1 MQKSFIY
8 DISVNSNQISSEKGY
23 KMSNE
28 KTKIRAAAMAAAV
41 IAGTGMAGATN
52 NNDKEAAN
60 TLIKETTYDNALKT
74 AQQVEDDFKQL
85 AELKKETKEGLNG
98 NGEKLQSE
106 EFSTRY
112 GKITHYTFADGS
124 KETEFFG
131 EAGTLRLK
139 DGKFY
144 NKTGKE
150 MGSEAATKY
159 LDTFR
164 ENAIT
169 GQKTIFMVTAER
181 LHQNT
186 K

>member
-1 MQKSFIY
+1 M
-8 DISVNSNQISSEKGY
+8 SSKE
-23 KMSNE
+23 
-28 KTKIRAAAMAAAV
+28 TKLRAAAMAAAV

-74 AQQVEDDFKQL
+74 AQQVEIDFKQL
-85 AELKKETKEGLNG
+85 VELKKETKEGTNG

-144 NKTGKE
+144 NKTGEE
-150 MGSEAATKY
+150 MSSEAVTKY

-164 ENAIT
+164 KDVIT
-169 GQKTIFMVTAER
+169 GQKSLTDLLMER
-181 LHQNT
+181 AKEIQHASR
-186 K
+186 

>member
-1 MQKSFIY
+1 
-8 DISVNSNQISSEKGY
+8 
-23 KMSNE
+23 MSNE

-131 EAGTLRLK
+131 EAGILRLK

-150 MGSEAATKY
+150 MGSEAVTKY

-164 ENAIT
+164 EKAIT